1 MKTLNN
7 QLLQEV
13 KNPFHAYLLFSNSAN
28 YLVDQAQQFS
38 SLILFNNLETF
49 QHPDIRL
56 IKSENLNTIGIED
69 IRDVIGNDSLVP
81 IEGKYKIVIIPPFK
95 SLTEEASNALLKT
108 IEEPSNSSIFIILS
122 SGNFWTHGKS
132 DSENFILTTIK
143 SRCRT
148 IFLNSDTEFTFD
160 YSSKDIISYLD
171 LEIVN
176 ERNLKDEFEEVIK
189 ILRSLEKDINDS
201 YVHLASFYKL
211 IDVCKEIIKKFPE
224 EDKISL
230 NFLIVQTLKYYSF
243 CLIKNK
249 NMDKALFNYLE
260 NIEDSMKQIS
270 LGARPLIVLSSFSVG
285 QLN

>member
-1 MKTLNN
+1 LKTLNN

-56 IKSENLNTIGIED
+56 IKSENLYTIGIED

-224 EDKISL
+224 EEKISL

-249 NMDKALFNYLE
+249 NMDRTLFNYLE
-260 NIEDSMKQIS
+260 NIEDGMKQIS

>member
-1 MKTLNN
+1 LKTLNN

-176 ERNLKDEFEEVIK
+176 ERNLKDEFEEVIR

-211 IDVCKEIIKKFPE
+211 IDVCKEIVKKFPE

-249 NMDKALFNYLE
+249 NMDKTLFNYLE

>member
-1 MKTLNN
+1 MTTLNN
-7 QLLQEV
+7 QLLKEAE
-13 KNPFHAYLLFSNSAN
+13 NPFQAYLLFSNSAN
-28 YLVDQAQQFS
+28 YLIDQAQKFS

-56 IKSENLNTIGIED
+56 IKSENLNTIGIEN

-81 IEGKYKIVIIPPFK
+81 IEGRYKIVIIPPFK

-148 IFLNSDTEFTFD
+148 LFLNSDTEFTFD
-160 YSSKDIISYLD
+160 YSSKDLISFLD
-171 LEIVN
+171 VENLN
-176 ERNLKDEFEEVIK
+176 ERNLKDDFEEVVK
-189 ILRSLEKDINDS
+189 ILRSLEKDNNDS
-201 YVHLASFYKL
+201 YVQLASFYKL
-211 IDVCKEIIKKFPE
+211 IDVCKEIVKKFPE

-249 NMDKALFNYLE
+249 NMDKTLFNYLE

>member
-1 MKTLNN
+1 LKTLNN

-176 ERNLKDEFEEVIK
+176 ERNLKDEFEEVIR

-249 NMDKALFNYLE
+249 NMDKTLFNYLE

>member
-1 MKTLNN
+1 MTTLNN
-7 QLLQEV
+7 QLLKEV
-13 KNPFHAYLLFSNSAN
+13 ENPFHAYLLFSNSAN
-28 YLVDQAQQFS
+28 YLIDQAQKFS

-49 QHPDIRL
+49 QHPDVRL

-108 IEEPSNSSIFIILS
+108 IEEPSKSSIFIILS

-148 IFLNSDTEFTFD
+148 LFLNSDTEFTFD
-160 YSSKDIISYLD
+160 YSSKDIISFLD
-171 LEIVN
+171 IEIVN
-176 ERNLKDEFEEVIK
+176 ERNLKDEFEEVIR

-249 NMDKALFNYLE
+249 NMDKTLFNYLE

>member
-28 YLVDQAQQFS
+28 YLMDQAQQFS

-224 EDKISL
+224 EEKISL

-249 NMDKALFNYLE
+249 NMDKAIFNYLE

>member
-148 IFLNSDTEFTFD
+148 LFLNSDTEFTFD
-160 YSSKDIISYLD
+160 YSSKDLISFLD
-171 LEIVN
+171 VENLN

-249 NMDKALFNYLE
+249 NMDKTLFNYLE

>member
-28 YLVDQAQQFS
+28 YLMDQAQQFS

-249 NMDKALFNYLE
+249 NMDKTLFNYLE
-260 NIEDSMKQIS
+260 NIEDGMKQIS
-270 LGARPLIVLSSFSVG
+270 SGARPLIVLSSFSVG

>member
-1 MKTLNN
+1 LKTLNN
-7 QLLQEV
+7 QLLKEV
-13 KNPFHAYLLFSNSAN
+13 ENPFHAYLLFSNSAN
-28 YLVDQAQQFS
+28 YLIDQAQKFS

-49 QHPDIRL
+49 QHPDVRL

-81 IEGKYKIVIIPPFK
+81 IEGKYKIDIIPPFK

-108 IEEPSNSSIFIILS
+108 IEEPSKSSIFIILS

-160 YSSKDIISYLD
+160 YSSKDIISFLD
-171 LEIVN
+171 IEIV
-176 ERNLKDEFEEVIK
+176 
-189 ILRSLEKDINDS
+189 LEKDINDS

-249 NMDKALFNYLE
+249 NMDKTLFNYLE

>member
-28 YLVDQAQQFS
+28 YLMDQAQQFS

-201 YVHLASFYKL
+201 YSHLASFYKL

-249 NMDKALFNYLE
+249 NMDRTLFNYLE
-260 NIEDSMKQIS
+260 NIEDGMKQIS

>member
-1 MKTLNN
+1 LKTLNN

-28 YLVDQAQQFS
+28 YLMDQAQQFS

>member
-160 YSSKDIISYLD
+160 YSSKDIISFLD
-171 LEIVN
+171 LEIVI
-176 ERNLKDEFEEVIK
+176 ERNLKDEFEEVIR

-249 NMDKALFNYLE
+249 NMDKTLFNYLE

>member
-1 MKTLNN
+1 MTTLNN
-7 QLLQEV
+7 QLLKEV
-13 KNPFHAYLLFSNSAN
+13 ENPFHAYLLFSNSAN
-28 YLVDQAQQFS
+28 YLIDQAQKFS

-49 QHPDIRL
+49 QHPDVRL

-108 IEEPSNSSIFIILS
+108 IEEPSKSSIFIILS

-160 YSSKDIISYLD
+160 YSSKDIISFLD
-171 LEIVN
+171 LEIVI
-176 ERNLKDEFEEVIK
+176 ERNLKDEFEEVIR

-249 NMDKALFNYLE
+249 NMDKTLFNYLE

>member
-1 MKTLNN
+1 M
-7 QLLQEV
+7 
-13 KNPFHAYLLFSNSAN
+13 
-28 YLVDQAQQFS
+28 DQAQQFS

-148 IFLNSDTEFTFD
+148 IFLNSDIEFTFD

-224 EDKISL
+224 EEKISL

-249 NMDKALFNYLE
+249 NMDRTLFNYLE
-260 NIEDSMKQIS
+260 NIEDGMKQIS

>member
-1 MKTLNN
+1 MTTLNN
-7 QLLQEV
+7 QLLKEV
-13 KNPFHAYLLFSNSAN
+13 ENPFHAYLLFSNSAN
-28 YLVDQAQQFS
+28 YLIDQAQKFS

-49 QHPDIRL
+49 QHPDVRL

-108 IEEPSNSSIFIILS
+108 IEEPSKSSIFIILS

-148 IFLNSDTEFTFD
+148 LFLNSDTEFTFD
-160 YSSKDIISYLD
+160 YSSKDIISFLD
-171 LEIVN
+171 IEIVN

-249 NMDKALFNYLE
+249 NMDKTLFNYLE

>member
-13 KNPFHAYLLFSNSAN
+13 KYPFHAYLLFSNSAN

-160 YSSKDIISYLD
+160 YSSKDIISFLD
-171 LEIVN
+171 LEIVI
-176 ERNLKDEFEEVIK
+176 ERNLKDEFEEVIR

-249 NMDKALFNYLE
+249 NMDKTLFNYLE

>member
-1 MKTLNN
+1 LTTLNN
-7 QLLQEV
+7 QLLKEV
-13 KNPFHAYLLFSNSAN
+13 ENPFHAYLLFSNSAN
-28 YLVDQAQQFS
+28 YLIDQAQKFS

-49 QHPDIRL
+49 QHPDVRL

-108 IEEPSNSSIFIILS
+108 IEEPSKSSIFIILS

-148 IFLNSDTEFTFD
+148 LFLNSDTEFTFD
-160 YSSKDIISYLD
+160 YSSKDIISFLD
-171 LEIVN
+171 IEIVN

-249 NMDKALFNYLE
+249 NMDKTLFNYLE

>member
-1 MKTLNN
+1 MTTLNN
-7 QLLQEV
+7 QLLKEV
-13 KNPFHAYLLFSNSAN
+13 ENPFHAYLLFSNSAN
-28 YLVDQAQQFS
+28 YLIDQAQKFS

-49 QHPDIRL
+49 QHPDVRL

-108 IEEPSNSSIFIILS
+108 IEEPSKSSIFIILS

-148 IFLNSDTEFTFD
+148 LFLNSDTEFTFD
-160 YSSKDIISYLD
+160 YSSKDIISFLD
-171 LEIVN
+171 IEIVN

-249 NMDKALFNYLE
+249 NMDKPLFNYLE
-260 NIEDSMKQIS
+260 NIEDGMKQIS